1 MSKKVF
7 NKTAQFENPTESEGY
22 KKLIIDLE
30 KKIESRAFSSDELY
44 AFPITERVR
53 GSKNT
58 YAEEL
63 KRQIEA
69 KNTQRKVERLENLK
83 PAISEKFHGYPNLPQ
98 TPPKIRRQRE
108 LEQMNRLSQG
118 LSEQVLKK
126 RQNDIAYQS
135 LELEKARESNHL
147 DVKKFMD
154 DKEMKLM
161 KKYSEKQVLVS
172 AWSQA
177 QKAKE
182 LQDVLENSQRKG
194 IKPRSF
200 FESSG
205 DEQKYKSKAEDES
218 LQVNMEYELPAESEK
233 MVYKNTS
240 VEPKKYERKHL
251 TKEKAQK
258 LKEYLDNKAK
268 DTYQYKIK
276 QLITDAKKQREN
288 ERKNYKKSY

>member
-1 MSKKVF
+1 MNKKGF
-7 NKTAQFENPTESEGY
+7 NKTAQFENPKESEGY

-30 KKIESRAFSSDELY
+30 KKIESRALSSDELY
-44 AFPITERVR
+44 TFPITERIR

-69 KNTQRKVERLENLK
+69 KNTQKKVERLENLK

-108 LEQMNRLSQG
+108 LEQMSRLSQG
-118 LSEQVLKK
+118 LSEQVLIKK
-126 RQNDIAYQS
+126 QNALAYKS
-135 LELEKARESNHL
+135 LELEKDKESNHL
-147 DVKKFMD
+147 DVKKLMD

-161 KKYSEKQVLVS
+161 KKYSEKQVLVN

-182 LQDVLENSQRKG
+182 LQDILENSQRKG
-194 IKPRSF
+194 VKPRSF
-200 FESSG
+200 FESSE
-205 DEQKYKSKAEDES
+205 DEQKYKSKAEDEA
-218 LQVNMEYELPAESEK
+218 LQTNLEYELPAESEK
-233 MVYKNTS
+233 TAYKNAS
-240 VEPKKYERKHL
+240 VGPKKYENKHL

-276 QLITDAKKQREN
+276 QLINDAKKQREK